1 MPKQTSVSFA
11 KNAAVDC
18 PMPFDQ
24 AQTSGFRWRRVA
36 LYQPLLVS
44 ESTAVNADGTQRQR
58 LLRSCQ
64 PGMQAAF
71 RRNPDGGDIVGVYVR
86 LERES
91 QIGILPKGVVDR
103 LAPKLDLARTVFDAE
118 IWSLD
123 KIRGE
128 QDHEEYACWILIKE
142 FELAPLARFSPMW
155 RIWRDIRSSAEGVAG
170 KRLAPSAAEARR
182 RQIGAK

>member
-1 MPKQTSVSFA
+1 MPQQTNLSAA
-11 KNAAVDC
+11 KNAAVEC

-24 AQTSGFRWRRVA
+24 LQTSGFRWRRVA

-71 RRNPDGGDIVGVYVR
+71 RRDSDGGDIVGVYVR
-86 LERES
+86 VGRES
-91 QIGILPKGVVDR
+91 QIGILPQEVVAR
-103 LAPKLDLARTVFDAE
+103 LASKLESARTVLDAE
-118 IWSLD
+118 ICSLD

-128 QDHEEYACWILIKE
+128 QDKEEYACWILIKE
-142 FELAPLARFSPMW
+142 FEFAPIEQFSPMW
-155 RIWRDIRSSAEGVAG
+155 RIWRNVRSSAEGVAG
-170 KRLAPSAAEARR
+170 KRQEPNSAEAACS
-182 RQIGAK
+182 QIGAK